1 MVLVRATEAFTG
13 LEIKAETTWGVDPG
27 TWGTASYR
35 VPFRSENFH
44 YEDAILPASAEFSGL
59 GGLLGLDR
67 GARVVRGTLT
77 VEPVYSEIWFWLL
90 FGQCFGSEDLVV
102 DNDVLATGSLT
113 TLNTHIFTLGSGLP
127 VGLAMRAWRAGIGP
141 TGASTWY
148 DLITGLMVES
158 WTWDQPEGDRATLTI
173 NFIGKAIATTAT
185 TGLTLATL
193 ETTIA
198 KVKAPDLSRAGSLW
212 LLGSTLT
219 AHKCTSFTIS
229 VDRKVE
235 APPAFLQSL
244 LTLDQPGVNGIR
256 EVKLSFESNLE
267 QDYNANFKPWKEFL
281 SQTAG
286 QFVCVYDSGVVA
298 AAATNYKIRFDMPR
312 VEYTAVTNNAEEALL
327 KLTGEATSVIAAL
340 STFTSGYN
348 DYVTVPAS
356 GQTELRCMVNVVQ
369 TDEAT
374 TDTKFTALPNG

>member
-27 TWGTASYR
+27 TWGTGSYR
-35 VPFRSENFH
+35 VPFRSENLH
-44 YEDAILPASAEFSGL
+44 YEDAILPLSSEFSGL

-67 GARVVRGTLT
+67 GARIVRGSLT

-113 TLNTHIFTLGSGLP
+113 TLNTHIFNLGTGIP
-127 VGLAMRAWRAGIGP
+127 TGLAMRAFRAGEGP
-141 TGASTWY
+141 VASGYVDT
-148 DLITGLMVES
+148 ITGLVVEK
-158 WTWDQPEGDRATLTI
+158 WRWEQPEGDRATLTI
-173 NFIGKAIATTAT
+173 DFIGKAITTVAG

-193 ETTIA
+193 ETTLA
-198 KVKAPDLSRAGSLW
+198 KLKAPDLQRAGSLW
-212 LLGSTLT
+212 LLGATLT
-219 AHKCTSFTIS
+219 AHKCTSFSIE
-229 VDRKVE
+229 VDRKIE
-235 APPAFLQSL
+235 PPPAFLQSL
-244 LTLDQPGVNGIR
+244 LTLDKPGATAIR
-256 EVKLSFESNLE
+256 EVKMSFESNLE
-267 QDYNANFKPWKEFL
+267 QDYNANFKPWKEFIA
-281 SQTAG
+281 QQAT

-298 AAATNYKIRFDMPR
+298 AAATNYKIRFDIPR
-312 VEYTAVTNNAEEALL
+312 LEYTAVTNNAEEALL
-327 KLTGEATSVIAAL
+327 KLTGEGTAVVAAL
-340 STFTSGYN
+340 STLSSGYN

-356 GQTELRCMVNVVQ
+356 GSTELRCLVNVVQ